1 MRKRSTLVVLA
12 ALLSIFGYFTWEY
25 YSEKKYEGKERE
37 HEERE
42 EGEEKDRIDLAILQE
57 IKRTKDP
64 TTNSVPVQR
73 LIQAKNFKNQ
83 KLSQLNNNRLATAVP
98 GINWTERGP
107 SNVGGRSRVVWY
119 DLNDAGNG
127 YKKVWAGSVG
137 GGLWYTND
145 ITAAS
150 PVWNKI
156 NDLFDNIAITSFV
169 QSSSS
174 PNTMYFGT
182 GDGWFNADA
191 IEGLGIWKSTDG
203 GANWS
208 QLSSTITL
216 NFAYVQDL
224 LIDQNGNLYASVRNR
239 TGFQARGIWKSTD
252 GGLNWTQVVGAPLA
266 GFVSGRGCDLELAT
280 NGDIY
285 ASLGTGSEGRIFRS
299 SFAANSANTGNAGT
313 WTDITPDPVTNSIP
327 VVGDKYDRIEIAIA
341 PNNANVVYGIFEG
354 YGTLNVSNIKQYD
367 ASTNTWTNRTVPAY
381 SQGGPYTRDQ
391 AWYDLIAT
399 VDPNNANT
407 LYIGGIDVYRST
419 NNGSN

>member
-1 MRKRSTLVVLA
+1 MQKRSTLVVLA
-12 ALLSIFGYFTWEY
+12 ALLSIFGYFTWEH
-25 YSEKKYEGKERE
+25 YSEKKHEEKERE
-37 HEERE
+37 HRERGGEKEE
-42 EGEEKDRIDLAILQE
+42 EEKDRIDLAIQQD

-64 TTNSVPVQR
+64 HTNSVPVQR
-73 LIQAKNFKNQ
+73 LIQAKMFKDQ

-98 GINWTERGP
+98 GINWVERGP

-119 DLNDAGNG
+119 DLNDASNG

-145 ITAAS
+145 ITAGA

-182 GDGWFNADA
+182 GEGWFNADA

-203 GANWS
+203 GANLS

-239 TGFQARGIWKSTD
+239 TGSQARGIWKS
-252 GGLNWTQVVGAPLA
+252 
-266 GFVSGRGCDLELAT
+266 
-280 NGDIY
+280 
-285 ASLGTGSEGRIFRS
+285 
-299 SFAANSANTGNAGT
+299 
-313 WTDITPDPVTNSIP
+313 
-327 VVGDKYDRIEIAIA
+327 
-341 PNNANVVYGIFEG
+341 
-354 YGTLNVSNIKQYD
+354 
-367 ASTNTWTNRTVPAY
+367 
-381 SQGGPYTRDQ
+381 
-391 AWYDLIAT
+391 
-399 VDPNNANT
+399 
-407 LYIGGIDVYRST
+407 
-419 NNGSN
+419 